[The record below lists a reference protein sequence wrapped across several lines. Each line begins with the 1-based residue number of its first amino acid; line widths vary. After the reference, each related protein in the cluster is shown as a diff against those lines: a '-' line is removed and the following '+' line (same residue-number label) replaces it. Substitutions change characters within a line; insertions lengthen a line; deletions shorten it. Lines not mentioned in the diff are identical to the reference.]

1 MPTPS
6 HRSARRRGMLMG
18 AALKSRSNKKAQVQS
33 QTQPVQAQQPAEPKQ
48 PANNLTTQLTE
59 LKSLLD
65 QGILTQAEFDA
76 KKQQILGL

>member
-18 AALKSRSNKKAQVQS
+18 AALNSRKSKNI
-33 QTQPVQAQQPAEPKQ
+33 TNNQPARPAHQ
-48 PANNLTTQLTE
+48 PQNNNLTTQLTE

-76 KKQQILGL
+76 KKAQILGI